1 MKRAAVAFALIIL
14 AGCGGGRPGVPGG
27 WSALDS
33 CDYGQECVAAVRK
46 ASAVSDPSPE
56 LTASVLRVRMH
67 ALMKFP
73 PLEDAFLESIGLTH
87 ARGYET
93 LEPAIEQLA
102 AAEGGQTLASDA
114 RVVLNF
120 LRNPSCSNFMA
131 LEAVQRGGG
140 LFADS
145 ASIAG
150 ISSLTQILSAITPEN
165 SSYVAAAMRTL
176 VGCDLSDRAA
186 AGAVVVAA
194 KNRLSE
200 LLEACPA
207 KGRVDGVYSFM
218 CAEGRKFLESKPLPL
233 PITDGSSGE
242 TAGAFP
248 PQGRSIGM
256 SLNPPWVMSLSAG
269 RLMVFDQP
277 VLTPDQM
284 QVPDAIPETLIDLR
298 DVHRPEDVKTAVH
311 QAFKGRSAWMRSGDE
326 RSQFV
331 FIVVDRSTTF
341 EDLAELAGGLASES
355 DAFPLVAVLP
365 RGAASPVWR
374 PLNFF
379 IRTRPLFSP
388 DGRASAWAPP
398 VDGKP
403 VSGHVE
409 FELTPFSLNFGDR
422 AVEIPRDS
430 QGLAGGERDL
440 RAVNALAVELVASGR
455 PRAFG
460 MKVSSAVTFDLL
472 ESVLEA
478 LAYRF
483 PESAKASPSAFASAS
498 EIRKEIGRYDYLLA
512 WGVLDRNQ

>member
-1 MKRAAVAFALIIL
+1 LLGGWFAL
-14 AGCGGGRPGVPGG
+14 
-27 WSALDS
+27 DN
-33 CDYGQECVAAVRK
+33 CDYAQECVAAVQK
-46 ASAVSDPSPE
+46 ASAVAEPSPE
-56 LTASVLRVRMH
+56 LTARLLHVRMH

-73 PLEDAFLESIGLTH
+73 PVEDAFLESIGLK
-87 ARGYET
+87 RDLGFKT
-93 LEPAIEQLA
+93 LEPVVDQLA
-102 AAEGGQTLASDA
+102 SAEGGQALAADA

-120 LRNPSCSNFMA
+120 LQNPSCGHFME

-150 ISSLTQILSAITPEN
+150 ISSLMQILSAITPEN
-165 SSYVAAAMRTL
+165 TSYVAFAMRTL

-194 KNRLSE
+194 KNRLSD
-200 LLEACPA
+200 LLEACPGE
-207 KGRVDGVYSFM
+207 GRSDGIYRFM
-218 CAEGRKFLESKPLPL
+218 CGEGRKFLESKSLPL

-248 PQGRSIGM
+248 PPGRSIGM
-256 SLNPPWVMSLSAG
+256 PLNPPWVMSLSAG

-277 VLTPDQM
+277 VLKPDQM
-284 QVPDAIPETLIDLR
+284 QVPDAVPEMLLDLR
-298 DVHRPEDVKTAVH
+298 DVHRPEDVKTAIH

-341 EDLAELAGGLASES
+341 ADLVEVAGGLASES

-379 IRTRPLFSP
+379 VRTRPLFSP
-388 DGRASAWAPP
+388 DGRASAWAPS

-403 VSGHVE
+403 VSGHAE
-409 FELTPFSLNFGDR
+409 FELTPFALNFGDR
-422 AVEIPRDS
+422 SVEISRIPE
-430 QGLAGGERDL
+430 GLSAGDRDL
-440 RAVNALAVELVASGR
+440 RGVNALAVELVAAGR
-455 PRAFG
+455 PKAFG
-460 MKVSSAVTFDLL
+460 MKVSSAVTFELL

-483 PESAKASPSAFASAS
+483 PDSAMASPSAFASSS
-498 EIRKEIGRYDYLLA
+498 ELRKEIGRYDYLLA
-512 WGVLDRNQ
+512 WGVLDRND